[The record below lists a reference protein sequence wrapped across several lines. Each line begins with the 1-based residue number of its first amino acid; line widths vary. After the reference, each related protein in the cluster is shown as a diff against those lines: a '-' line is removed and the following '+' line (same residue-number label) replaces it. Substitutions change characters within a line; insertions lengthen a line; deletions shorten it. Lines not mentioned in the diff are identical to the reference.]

1 MFYVHIGDGQKHIQS
16 PTEESNYMFNHLIF
30 MGKKHKYVVEG
41 RQYHPESSSVDT
53 EDEQTIWC
61 CFARRKNT
69 DEVRPIQSDNGART
83 SDNSL
88 KQDLERCRKEL
99 TECRSEKEALL
110 SRLSRMMGSKMVENN
125 PQIANLNDANRPQ
138 KLADVLGNI
147 YDNEWTEAYTYLLDV
162 EKMTDRKGI
171 EILLDILQV
180 TYHGCLNHV
189 HRFSEHVQGWFK
201 DQRVSKTPH
210 FIHLF

>member
-1 MFYVHIGDGQKHIQS
+1 
-16 PTEESNYMFNHLIF
+16 

-41 RQYHPESSSVDT
+41 RQSSSVDT
-53 EDEQTIWC
+53 EVEQTIWC

-83 SDNSL
+83 SDNREHVSSIEYGALQSTDSKQPYESL

-125 PQIANLNDANRPQ
+125 PQIANLNDAN
-138 KLADVLGNI
+138 
-147 YDNEWTEAYTYLLDV
+147 
-162 EKMTDRKGI
+162 
-171 EILLDILQV
+171 
-180 TYHGCLNHV
+180 
-189 HRFSEHVQGWFK
+189 
-201 DQRVSKTPH
+201 
-210 FIHLF
+210 